1 HARRKTDCTKTEN
14 HQFIEALRLKDEA
27 ATLIQAFW
35 KGFLLR
41 KKLASA
47 LAAVK
52 SDEVEDNY
60 EEINVDDFTFSENTS
75 RPSNSSKHSNS
86 LLLSPQEVWQCVNR
100 PHSCSEE
107 NTYFHSRSGKGTM
120 LQLSEWKEKKKFS
133 FMSEKEEKISEEW
146 GFKDISTAQLM
157 LKRANKMKPKK
168 YGNKN
173 LDPAVCLA
181 LFKNNEN
188 KHLHVK
194 PPRKT
199 QPIDAGYFEGKPCK
213 QRRHGFRPCFHGQ
226 WKCFD

>member
-1 HARRKTDCTKTEN
+1 HVRRTTDCTKREN
-14 HQFIEALRLKDEA
+14 HEFIEALRKKHEA

-41 KKLASA
+41 KRLTSA

-52 SDEVEDNY
+52 SDEVEDDY
-60 EEINVDDFTFSENTS
+60 EEINVDDFMLSEKYST
-75 RPSNSSKHSNS
+75 PSDASKSSNS
-86 LLLSPQEVWQCVNR
+86 LPLSPQEVWQYTNR
-100 PHSCSEE
+100 PCSFTAE
-107 NTYFHSRSGKGTM
+107 NIHFCSRSRKGTM
-120 LQLSEWKEKKKFS
+120 SQLSNWKEKKIFS

-157 LKRANKMKPKK
+157 LKRAHKMKPKK

-173 LDPAVCLA
+173 LDPAVRLA

-188 KHLHVK
+188 KHLHMK

-199 QPIDAGYFEGKPCK
+199 QPITAGYFEG
-213 QRRHGFRPCFHGQ
+213 
-226 WKCFD
+226 

>member
-1 HARRKTDCTKTEN
+1 AHRKNNCNITEN
-14 HQFIEALRLKDEA
+14 HQFIEALRQKHEA

-47 LAAVK
+47 LADVK
-52 SDEVEDNY
+52 SNEVEDEY
-60 EEINVDDFTFSENTS
+60 EEINVDAFTFSEKFS
-75 RPSNSSKHSNS
+75 RPSDSSERSNN
-86 LLLSPQEVWQCVNR
+86 LPLSPQEVWQCANR
-100 PHSCSEE
+100 PHSYLAE
-107 NTYFHSRSGKGTM
+107 NINFHIWSGKGTM
-120 LQLSEWKEKKKFS
+120 SQLSDWKEKKKFL

-157 LKRANKMKPKK
+157 LKRAHKMNPKK
-168 YGNKN
+168 YGNKS
-173 LDPAVCLA
+173 LDPAVRLA
-181 LFKNNEN
+181 LFNNNEN

-199 QPIDAGYFEGKPCK
+199 QPINSGYFEGKPCK
-213 QRRHGFRPCFHGQ
+213 QRRHGFRPCFHDQ

>member
-14 HQFIEALRLKDEA
+14 YGFIEAFRQKDEA

-47 LAAVK
+47 LAAVR
-52 SDEVEDNY
+52 SDEVEDDY

-75 RPSNSSKHSNS
+75 RPSNSSEHSNS

-100 PHSCSEE
+100 PHSYSAE
-107 NTYFHSRSGKGTM
+107 NIHFYSRSGKGTM
-120 LQLSEWKEKKKFS
+120 SQLSDWKEKKTFS

-157 LKRANKMKPKK
+157 LKRAHKMKPKK
-168 YGNKN
+168 YSNKK

-188 KHLHVK
+188 KHVHVK

-199 QPIDAGYFEGKPCK
+199 QAINAGYFEG
-213 QRRHGFRPCFHGQ
+213 
-226 WKCFD
+226 

>member
-1 HARRKTDCTKTEN
+1 HARNKNNCNKTEN
-14 HQFIEALRLKDEA
+14 HQYAEILRQKHEA
-27 ATLIQAFW
+27 ATVIQAFW

-52 SDEVEDNY
+52 SDEVEDEY
-60 EEINVDDFTFSENTS
+60 EEINVDAFTFSEKFS
-75 RPSNSSKHSNS
+75 RPSDSSEQSNS
-86 LLLSPQEVWQCVNR
+86 LPLSPQEVWQCANR
-100 PHSCSEE
+100 PHSYSAE
-107 NTYFHSRSGKGTM
+107 NIHIHSRSGKGIM
-120 LQLSEWKEKKKFS
+120 SQLSDWKEKKKFL

-157 LKRANKMKPKK
+157 LKRAHKMKPKK
-168 YGNKN
+168 YSNKI
-173 LDPAVCLA
+173 LDPAVRLA

-194 PPRKT
+194 SPKKT
-199 QPIDAGYFEGKPCK
+199 QPVNAGYFEGKPCK
-213 QRRHGFRPCFHGQ
+213 QRRHGFRTCFYGQ